1 MGRGAVRLPGAE
13 GIDVSTFANWL
24 EGARP
29 RTWPAAVSPV
39 LAGSGVAWYLDRFDL
54 PIALLC
60 LLVAFAL
67 QVGVNFANDYS
78 DGIRG
83 TDAERVGPMRL
94 VGSGAAEPGTVKLA
108 AFACFGVAALAGLVI
123 VALSGHWW
131 LLAVG
136 AACILAAWYYTGG
149 KRPYGYAGLGELFVF
164 IFFGL
169 VAVLGTVY
177 VMADAVPVTAIWVAC
192 AIGLLACAILV
203 ANNLRD
209 IRGDTRSGKR
219 TLATRLGD
227 GGTRWFYIALVFAAA
242 LAVVGA
248 ALASAQ
254 QVLIGLIFVPIL
266 LPAIRRVRTG
276 ATGRDLIAVLKATGI
291 AELACAVGLFIGYF
305 IA

>member
-1 MGRGAVRLPGAE
+1 ME
-13 GIDVSTFANWL
+13 GINVSTFANWL

-39 LAGSGVAWYLDRFDL
+39 LAASGVAWFYDAFNLQ
-54 PIALLC
+54 IALLC

-94 VGSGAAEPGTVKLA
+94 VGSGAAAPGTVKLA
-108 AFACFGVAALAGLVI
+108 AFACFGIAALAGLVI

-131 LLAVG
+131 LLIVG
-136 AACILAAWYYTGG
+136 AACILAAWFYTGG
-149 KRPYGYAGLGELFVF
+149 KRPYGYAGLGEVFVF

-177 VMADAVPVTAIWVAC
+177 VMADRIPWAAVWVAC
-192 AIGLLACAILV
+192 AIGVLACAILV

-209 IRGDTRSGKR
+209 IQGDTKAGKK

-227 GGTRWFYIALVFAAA
+227 GGTRWFYIALLFAAVIA
-242 LAVVGA
+242 VILAGTTSSMRAAMPGLLFVV
-248 ALASAQ
+248 
-254 QVLIGLIFVPIL
+254 VL
-266 LPAIRRVRTG
+266 LPAMRRVREG
-276 ATGRDLIAVLKATGI
+276 ATGKDLIAVLKATGI
-291 AELACAVGLFIGYF
+291 AELVCAAGLFVGYLV
-305 IA
+305 AA